1 MPALTF
7 DDVTPGGSDRGFNDS
22 TRLRVSSG
30 SQSPNVLTFD
40 DVSSES
46 GAQKALSTVKDV
58 GTGIVSGLDKGVA
71 GLAGLPADAALGL
84 AFVLNHLQ
92 AKAQGRPFSEVEAE
106 NENSATF
113 VKADDVR
120 KWSGSEAHKN
130 SPLNLKTTTQAG
142 ESAKNIAEFVP
153 GAVFGPGSLA
163 RKLALFGLAPGA
175 VSEVAGN
182 LPGVKGSAA
191 EPFVRG
197 GAALA
202 TGVGGAIATS
212 GGTTGRVLQRATE
225 GVTERHLDEAEW
237 LFQQAQQMN
246 LPITRAEALDFV
258 TGGGTGL
265 GNIQRVVEGS
275 GQMRPA
281 FSQRPGQIDD
291 AARAAFDDIVQA
303 PADPSQL
310 GPTVQNVARQAVADS
325 PEGRVLSNSLWEAG
339 PRRSPEEAGTIIQ
352 NELENVRRGRE
363 GMRSALADRD
373 YTAAREAPADV
384 PLDGGFGFRE
394 VTQHFE
400 PPPTHP
406 ITRGDKGR
414 FRRKS
419 DDEIAAEEG
428 RYAVP
433 VHPRTRGE
441 DGRIRRLTDEE
452 IAAEEARRQQTLE
465 GVRAERQARFNVTEE
480 MPVIGLSPTQFAQVD
495 ARPVAAHID
504 EALQTAKGAVRQG
517 LAAARSALMTPQGA
531 IDTTVEG
538 LHNSRKAIT
547 DLISQAQ
554 GAGARQTVIEL
565 EDSLRVLDQALEQV
579 PAYGAARRNFRA
591 ASEPLA
597 PFEDGRVPG
606 RIVERDQFNQRFEMP
621 AERAPDAIA
630 AGGTGAADFNAV
642 ATPRAR
648 EAFEHYL
655 TTQILDDATRSGDD
669 VSSAVIRRAISQ
681 NEDVLRQHPGARERL
696 ENIAIAR
703 DGLARVQATP
713 LGRLAARNT
722 TVKEAIEALFPQ
734 NPIANSQAEIGRAV
748 GELSTRNP
756 TAARELVRTY
766 VETVFNEAT
775 QRLASGAN
783 EFGGAKFAAVLRGNP
798 QQAANLE
805 AAVRALPRGDRTWD
819 GFDRFLTILEAQGQR
834 QRIGSNTSFN
844 NELLSDMKRGGAVG
858 ETLPVVAGV
867 GIKLPQKFVDA
878 AARWR
883 LGKNIDQLANLFTN
897 PEAGPLFRQLVLAP
911 QGSAKSTQIAARLTN
926 LATQRQRTDEKK

>member
-7 DDVTPGGSDRGFNDS
+7 DDVTPGGERGFNDS

-30 SQSPNVLTFD
+30 NQSPNVLTFD

-46 GAQKALSTVKDV
+46 GAQKALSTAKDV
-58 GTGIVSGLDKGVA
+58 GAGIVSGLDKGVA
-71 GLAGLPADAALGL
+71 GLAGLPADAVLGL
-84 AFVLNHLQ
+84 SYVLNHLQ
-92 AKAQGRPFSEVEAE
+92 AKTQGRPFSEVEAE
-106 NENSATF
+106 NEKNATF
-113 VKADDVR
+113 IKADDVR

-142 ESAKNIAEFVP
+142 ESAKNIAEFIP
-153 GAVFGPGSLA
+153 GAVLGPGTLA
-163 RKLALFGLAPGA
+163 RKLAVFGLAPGA

-191 EPFVRG
+191 EPYIRAG
-197 GAALA
+197 TALA

-225 GVTERHLDEAEW
+225 GLTERHLDEAEW

-246 LPITRAEALDFV
+246 LPLTRAEALDFV
-258 TGGGTGL
+258 SGGASGL

-275 GQMRPA
+275 GGMRPF
-281 FSQRPGQIDD
+281 FSQRAGQVDD
-291 AARAAFDDIVQA
+291 AARVAFDDVSL
-303 PADPSQL
+303 PPTDPSAL
-310 GPTVQNVARQAVADS
+310 GPTVQNVARQAIDDT
-325 PEGRVLSNSLWEAG
+325 PEGRALADRIWEAG

-352 NELENVRRGRE
+352 NELETVRRGRE

-373 YTAAREAPADV
+373 YTAAREAPADI
-384 PLDGGFGFRE
+384 PMDGGFGIRE

-400 PPPTHP
+400 PPPVHP
-406 ITRGDKGR
+406 ITRGDQGR

-419 DDEIAAEEG
+419 ADEIAAEEG

-433 VHPRTRGE
+433 VHPRTRGP
-441 DGRIRRLTDEE
+441 DGRIRNLTDEE
-452 IAAEEARRQQTLE
+452 IAAEEARRLQALE

-480 MPVIGLSPTQFAQVD
+480 MPVIGLRPTQFAQVD
-495 ARPVAAHID
+495 AAPVAAHID
-504 EALQTAKGAVRQG
+504 DALQTAKGAVRQG

-554 GAGARQTVIEL
+554 GAGARQTVMEL
-565 EDSLRVLDQALEQV
+565 EDALRVLDDALEQV
-579 PAYGAARRNFRA
+579 PAYGQARRNFSA

-597 PFEDGRVPG
+597 PFDDGRVPG
-606 RIVERDQFNQRFEMP
+606 RVVERDQFNKRFEMP
-621 AERAPDAIA
+621 AERAPGAIA
-630 AGGTGAADFNAV
+630 AGGTAAADFNAV

-655 TTQILDDATRSGDD
+655 TTQILDEASRSGDD
-669 VSSAVIRRAISQ
+669 ISSAVIRRAITQ

-696 ENIAIAR
+696 ENIATAR

-713 LGRLAARNT
+713 LGRLAERNT
-722 TVKEAIEALFPQ
+722 TVKQAIDVLFPQ
-734 NPIANSQAEIGRAV
+734 NPIANSQAEIGRAI
-748 GELSTRNP
+748 GELSARNP
-756 TAARELVRTY
+756 TAARQLVRTY
-766 VETVFNEAT
+766 METVFNEST

-783 EFGGAKFAAVLRGNP
+783 EFGGAKFAAVLRGNA

-805 AAVRALPRGDRTWD
+805 AAVRALPRGDRMWD
-819 GFDRFLTILEAQGQR
+819 GLERFLTVLEAQGQR
-834 QRIGSNTSFN
+834 QRIGSQTSFN
-844 NELLSDMKRGGAVG
+844 DELKTALKHGGVVG
-858 ETLPVVAGV
+858 ETLPVAAGLGV
-867 GIKLPQKFVDA
+867 KLPQKFVDA

-883 LGKNIDQLANLFTN
+883 LGKNVDQLADLFTN
-897 PEAGPLFRQLVLAP
+897 PDAGPLFRQLVLAP
-911 QGSAKSTQIAARLTN
+911 QGSAKATQLAARLTN
-926 LATQRQRTDEKK
+926 MATQRQRTDEKK